1 MPTPD
6 ARRTKGRIFD
16 SWRVWRVIHGV
27 HPADGDGETRM
38 AARIRW
44 GVPISPGSG
53 QGYTAQTTEIPETVD
68 ATIAEDSDILELKK
82 RQRRVFLLQGS
93 RVLAQV
99 DVVGQLN
106 ISIKQEAS
114 RSSKIFPGNLSPLV
128 PPNDEFDPIYIL
140 GHDHN
145 IMETMGFGRSC
156 LDLGFWMCGLWEAGK

>member
-1 MPTPD
+1 
-6 ARRTKGRIFD
+6 
-16 SWRVWRVIHGV
+16 
-27 HPADGDGETRM
+27 M

-99 DVVGQLN
+99 DVAYFRWSG
-106 ISIKQEAS
+106 S
-114 RSSKIFPGNLSPLV
+114 
-128 PPNDEFDPIYIL
+128 
-140 GHDHN
+140 
-145 IMETMGFGRSC
+145 
-156 LDLGFWMCGLWEAGK
+156 